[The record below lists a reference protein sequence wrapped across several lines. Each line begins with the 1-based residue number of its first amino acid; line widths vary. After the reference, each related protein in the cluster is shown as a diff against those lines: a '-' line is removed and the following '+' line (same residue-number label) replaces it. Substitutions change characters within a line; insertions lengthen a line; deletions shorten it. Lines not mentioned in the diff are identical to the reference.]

1 LRIKTGLSLAEI
13 GKTINR
19 HHTTVIHSIQKIED
33 LIVYK
38 NPPYMYDIYKK
49 LDAIFEDLTEKIR

>member
-1 LRIKTGLSLAEI
+1 MY
-13 GKTINR
+13 
-19 HHTTVIHSIQKIED
+19 SIQKIED